1 MCKYFIESFKISKLW
16 GYLDIDLDFN
26 SDVNILIGPN
36 GSGKT
41 TVLNLLNSILTADLR
56 SALKVGFE
64 HAEIGLRNFH
74 GQSVGTVEV
83 NAADRFL
90 KICADKKKFQ
100 IDFDDLSKRKSGS
113 HLTLF
118 FVHERGDTAGRA
130 QSKDSRDVLI
140 TLVPIAW
147 LPVSR
152 GFPISEDGE
161 ELFTRA
167 EAVESVNSRLR
178 ELLDEISDYHSR
190 LNALLSEHYT
200 EFEHQVLSAILYS
213 KEEDQL
219 DSVLDSIRN
228 STVHPLP
235 TKVEKEQ
242 LRSAFEAA
250 GLLDERMEEKIKNHF
265 AAVEEVLNKFNE
277 NSETDL
283 EDILVLPL
291 ISRTKSMV
299 EFARKLEEERKA
311 TFAPL
316 RRYED
321 IVNLF
326 LNEKS
331 VQIDESGRLV
341 IASSSNPDLDPLL
354 LSSGEKQILILLT
367 QALVRSDEP
376 VVYMADEPELSLHV
390 TWQEKLLESLVT
402 LGGQIQ
408 VIVATHSPDIVG
420 RFRDK
425 VIQLGRKN

>member
-64 HAEIGLRNFH
+64 QAEIGLRNFH
-74 GQSVGTVEV
+74 GRSVGTVEV
-83 NAADRFL
+83 NAIDRFV
-90 KICADKKKFQ
+90 KICADKKKFK
-100 IDFDDLSKRKSGS
+100 IDFDDLSERKSGS
-113 HLTLF
+113 YWTFLLF
-118 FVHERGDTAGRA
+118 QERGDTTGSA
-130 QSKDSRDVLI
+130 QSEDSRDVLI
-140 TLVPIAW
+140 KLVPIAW

-152 GFPISEDGE
+152 GLPISEDE
-161 ELFTRA
+161 EKLFTRGN
-167 EAVESVNSRLR
+167 AVESVNSRLR
-178 ELLDEISDYHSR
+178 ELLDEISDFHSR
-190 LNALLSEHYT
+190 LNALLSERHT

-219 DSVLDSIRN
+219 DSVLVSIRN
-228 STVHPLP
+228 SAVHSLP
-235 TKVEKEQ
+235 TEVEKEQ
-242 LRSAFEAA
+242 LRSAFESA
-250 GLLDERMEEKIKNHF
+250 GLLDKRMEEKIENHF
-265 AAVEEVLNKFNE
+265 AAAEEVLKRFNE
-277 NSETDL
+277 KVEWDF
-283 EDILVLPL
+283 EDMLVLPL
-291 ISRTKSMV
+291 INRTKLMV
-299 EFARKLEEERKA
+299 EYAQKLEQDRKDI
-311 TFAPL
+311 FAPL
-316 RRYED
+316 RRYEA
-321 IVNLF
+321 IVNMF
-326 LNEKS
+326 LDGKS
-331 VQIDESGRLV
+331 VKVDESGQLR
-341 IASSSNPDLDPLL
+341 IESSSPSELSPNL

-367 QALVRSDEP
+367 QALVRGDEP
-376 VVYMADEPELSLHV
+376 LVYMADEPELSLHV